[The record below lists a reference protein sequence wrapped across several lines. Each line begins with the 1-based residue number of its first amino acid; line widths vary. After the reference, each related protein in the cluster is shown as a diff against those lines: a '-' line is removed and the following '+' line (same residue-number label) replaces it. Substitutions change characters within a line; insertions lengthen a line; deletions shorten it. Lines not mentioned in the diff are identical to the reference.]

1 LLSATAYSL
10 EANIPLYLNHYLT
23 LTLINIVAISLQEQL
38 LKAGLSN
45 PNKAKTLKTNQRKQ
59 INAQRKN
66 KITIK
71 NETKASLEY
80 AKQEQLEKDRQL
92 NQKKQQQAEK
102 KAITAQIKQ
111 LINLNK
117 IPQVEDGEAY
127 HFTDD
132 NKVKKIYVSPQM
144 REQISQGRLAIVKIA
159 KRYEIIP
166 TEIALKVQQRNKK
179 CVLLLNDRSKDT
191 KINEEDLYSDY
202 QIPDDLIW

>member
-117 IPQVEDGEAY
+117 ISQVEDGEAY
-127 HFTDD
+127 HFTDN

-144 REQISQGRLAIVKIA
+144 REQISQGQLAIVKIA
-159 KRYEIIP
+159 TRYEIIP